1 MSRPML
7 WRYER
12 MAVSMGYSVIAGVDE
27 VGMGPLA
34 GPVVGGAVV
43 LEVGA
48 RIPGINDSKLLT
60 PDERERLD
68 RIIRRRALAVSIC
81 AVDHAQ
87 VDSLGLIKARHLA
100 TAGAVAGLKIPAEY
114 LLVDAWDVP
123 EAPLPQMAVVRGDR
137 TCASIMAASIVAKVA
152 RDKAMV
158 EYDRLYPGYGFADHK
173 GYATPAHRAAIRRMG
188 PNPIHRTTWAP
199 FRESALLGQSWG
211 RRERKP
217 PPTCCAKEATRW
229 WAPASLLAEASWALS
244 AAEETTWW
252 WSRARRGRPQQSAHL
267 SR

>member
-1 MSRPML
+1 ML

-48 RIPGINDSKLLT
+48 RIPGLNDSKLLT

-68 RIIRRRALAVSIC
+68 RIIRRRALAFSIC

-87 VDSLGLIKARHLA
+87 VDRLGLIKARHLA

-152 RDKAMV
+152 RDLTMV
-158 EYDRLYPGYGFADHK
+158 EYDRMYPGYGFAFHK
-173 GYATPAHRAAIRRMG
+173 GYATPEHRAAIRRLG
-188 PNPIHRTTWAP
+188 PSPIHRTSWAP
-199 FRESALLGQSWG
+199 FREF
-211 RRERKP
+211 
-217 PPTCCAKEATRW
+217 
-229 WAPASLLAEASWALS
+229 
-244 AAEETTWW
+244 AAN
-252 WSRARRGRPQQSAHL
+252 
-267 SR
+267 